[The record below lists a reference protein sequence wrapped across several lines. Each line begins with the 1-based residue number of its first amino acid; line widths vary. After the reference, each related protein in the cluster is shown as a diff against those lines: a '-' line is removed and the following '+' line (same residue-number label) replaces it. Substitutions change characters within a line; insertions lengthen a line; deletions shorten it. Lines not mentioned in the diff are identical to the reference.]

1 MIMFVE
7 DFVLYILKPRLSV
20 PRRVSREASTDEYSL
35 GSAEAKAEELDR
47 EPER

>member
-35 GSAEAKAEELDR
+35 GTADAKAEEGDR

>member
-1 MIMFVE
+1 MVE
-7 DFVLYILKPRLSV
+7 VWVKRTKVRLLDLSK
-20 PRRVSREASTDEYSL
+20 EASTDEYSL